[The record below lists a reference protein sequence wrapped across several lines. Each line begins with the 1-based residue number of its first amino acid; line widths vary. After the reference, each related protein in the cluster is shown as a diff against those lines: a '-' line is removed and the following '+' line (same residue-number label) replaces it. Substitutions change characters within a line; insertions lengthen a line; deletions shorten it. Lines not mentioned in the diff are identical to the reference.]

1 MDDTDNAAARRQ
13 DAQLKRALATI
24 RTLRR
29 RLDEQGGDQPVA
41 IVGVGLRLPG
51 GIDGTEAYWD
61 ALAAGRDLVGPMPAR
76 RQGPFAA
83 EWADLPQRGGF
94 LDEVLDFDADFFGIS
109 PREARALDPQ
119 HRLLLEVAWEALEN
133 AAAPA
138 DQLAG
143 RPVGLYVGIT
153 GQDYRDWLP
162 GEPDAYWATGNGHC
176 FAAGRLAYSLGLT
189 GPAMAVDTACSSS
202 LVAVHLAVQALR
214 RGECEIAIAG
224 GVNLIMSPR
233 STRLVVQTRSL
244 APDGLCKAF
253 DARANGFTRGE
264 GAGALVLKPLA
275 RAVRD
280 GDRIHAVIRGSAVN
294 QDGRSSGFTAPNV
307 LSQVALIEQALAG
320 AGAGAADVGYVEAHG
335 TGTAL
340 GDPIEMEALA
350 TVLGRRNG
358 GAPLAVGSVKTNL
371 GHLEAAAGVA
381 GLVKAVLC
389 VQHRQVPPVVHL
401 RTLNPRIDLDG
412 TGIVV
417 PDRLVDWAA
426 DAGRL
431 AGVSS
436 FGMSGTNAHLLL
448 GPVEPDELAERPAPP
463 TGPVAGFVVSART
476 PAALRALAAAYAQRV
491 LRLPAADYPAF
502 AATAN
507 TGRSRLPVAAWIAA
521 TDPAAAYA
529 ALTALASGAP
539 PVEVDPAALD
549 APADG
554 RAVLDLPSYPWQR
567 QRHAPE
573 RPATGEPDRPVPA
586 THTHEVAWVELDRPS
601 PADPAGPVVL
611 AGDDA
616 SLLADLA
623 AAAAARGRAG
633 TLLSPDPV
641 AAPAGWRTGTLPADP
656 GGWARFW
663 AGRPDGP
670 AETLV
675 LVPAAHPVLDT
686 APENDAAPAV
696 GPDAAGPA
704 DSGGGA
710 ADPTNATPD
719 ADDPADPVRRAAD
732 TVAAVTAAVAGS
744 GAAGRR
750 AVVLTRGVRRTGP
763 ADEVSATTHGLL
775 HGLAPVLGL
784 EFGTA
789 FGGVVDLPW
798 QPAPNDLDSVVDLL
812 AAPAGPVL
820 EDLVAVRGGRF
831 HAARLRDGAASPARL
846 PVRADATYLVTGALG
861 AVGRELVADLVRRGA
876 RRLLLVGRR
885 AESELDVDAR
895 ELLARLRGDGI
906 GVGYVG
912 GGCDNADARR
922 QVVATLRGMPPLGGV
937 LHAAGTIERVPATE
951 LDRARIAAALRAK
964 VGGAWW
970 LHELTRNLP
979 LDFFILVSSVSALW
993 GTEGY
998 AAYAAANGG
1007 LDALAAYR
1015 RACGLPAVSIAY
1027 GPWAVSGM
1035 ADGDARER
1043 FARIGVGA
1051 LDPATGCEVLRDEVP
1066 GPEGYLVACPLDR
1079 SRLDSVLGG
1088 LRPRGLFAA
1097 APATADASTAVDRG
1111 QEREPSV
1118 AAELDALP
1126 VGARPAVAR
1135 GHVAR
1140 LLAAQL
1146 GHPEGHVIRED
1157 DGFFDL
1163 GLDSIMAVDLARRL
1177 AEAFEVPLQVADVFD
1192 HPTVHQFAA
1201 HLLALRDGPA
1211 AVPVLTGLAP
1221 AVAVGTRPADHAR
1234 LHAVDAAANGGP
1246 ATLAAATATATATA
1260 TAATAAVAASR
1271 AEAADRDVAAAPA
1284 ATPVAA
1290 VAAPAEPAAIV
1301 GMAGRFPGADSVE
1314 ELWDLLRSGRDAVGA
1329 VPPQRWSHRTFHA
1342 ADRDTGPRITTDQGG
1357 FLRDVAR
1364 FDAAFFGIPTREAEN
1379 LDPQQRLLLE
1389 CAWHA
1394 LEDAGIDP
1402 GRLAGTRTGV
1412 FVGVSNGDYARVLA
1426 GAGVDRLDAY
1436 YSTGT
1441 ALNAVAGRL
1450 AYVLGLAG
1458 PALAVDTACSSS
1470 LVALHLAVRA
1480 LRAGEVDAA
1489 IVGGVNVIVDP
1500 LASVAVSRAHMLSP
1514 DGRCRTFSADANG
1527 FVRAEGCGVVVLK
1540 RLADADRDGD
1550 AVLAVVRGSAVNQ
1563 DGSSS
1568 GLTAPNGRAQEQVI
1582 TAALTD
1588 AGVAGAAVDFLEAH
1602 GTGTSLGDPIE
1613 VGAAWRVLGPGR
1625 SPDRP
1630 LRLGSVKSNIGHC
1643 ESAAGMASVIKTV
1656 LALRHDRI
1664 PANLHF
1670 TEPNPHIDWTG
1681 MDVRVVADELP
1692 WPRTDRPRLAGVS
1705 GFGFTGTNAHVLLAG
1720 PESAPTHH
1728 RPADAANGSALSV
1741 PGPGHTANGSAPVVQ
1756 PDHAANGSVPVL
1768 PQPGHAAN
1776 GSVPVPVASP
1786 PTVEEG
1792 TAPGVPLLVPLSA
1805 PDPDG
1810 LRRLVDRWRERIAAA
1825 PEADLP
1831 ALAAL
1836 AGSGRAHLPYRV
1848 ALSGRDRARLVAA
1861 AEPPA
1866 DPVAAARPPRIAFLF
1881 SGQGSQF
1888 FGMGRELYETE
1899 PVFRAVFD
1907 ECDRRL
1913 APTLGG
1919 SLAELV
1925 FSGDDRTAI
1934 NETRVTQPALV
1945 TLEVALAELWRS
1957 WGVTPAVVMGHSVG
1971 EIAAAVVAGVLDLP
1985 AGLDLIA
1992 ERARLMQATRPGAML
2007 AVAATE
2013 EQVRDLLAGTALD
2026 VAAVNGPEATVV
2038 SGLPE
2043 EIEALAGR
2051 LRAEGVRHRA
2061 LSVSHAFH
2069 SRLLDPALDEFR
2081 AICAG
2086 LSHQP
2091 PTIPV
2096 ISNLTGAVATPDTYD
2111 ADYWVRHAR
2120 QPVRFHAGA
2129 GQLAALD
2136 VDVCLEIG
2144 PDRTL
2149 VNLVRAAGLAP
2160 AGGLVSSLRRGSA
2173 DRAALLSAVGAL
2185 YPLGQDV
2192 AWDRVQPRPRPGGRV
2207 EAPRYPFAETRYW
2220 APAAPAGEPVPA
2232 GPPAGAPAW
2241 GTPVRSPALRGRVF
2255 HTERSTTY
2263 PPHLADHR
2271 LYGTV
2276 SVPGA
2281 SQTATALSALAGDG
2295 TPPALADLVFPRAL
2309 VLHDGERYELQ
2320 VIEAEPEH
2328 GGRTVSVQ
2336 SLVDPERNRW
2346 QEHLSARLLPDPEVE
2361 PRPVPD
2367 LAAFQ
2372 AAAERHLAGTDFY
2385 QHFREMGYL
2394 LGPSFRWIDEVWIRG
2409 DEALVRYVQPDRMN
2423 EDPAGWIIHP
2433 GLLDSCLQSTVTF
2446 GVAPHVADGAA
2457 ADAGRSGLAIPF
2469 AAARLTLARRP
2480 EHAGELWGHV
2490 RARHATT
2497 APDGSRQ
2504 VHEADLHLFDG
2515 RGRTVLAVDG
2525 FRIRHA
2531 PRELLE
2537 RSLRDAAVHVHELA
2551 WTAPEPDRPEPA
2563 PATPVRAAVLGDDV
2577 LPPLADAVAELADLV
2592 AYPGEEPPDLVLD
2605 LRFAAA
2611 EPAASADAARQ
2622 AVRRLVDDLR
2632 AAPASV
2638 PYLVVCADG
2647 AEAAPMRE
2655 ALWGMLA
2662 AVEAEQSDRRLVRV
2676 VLAADAEPGPAAGLL
2691 LDELRRGLPETR
2703 LRIGGDGL
2711 QVARLRPLPAPDA
2724 DLPDAV
2730 TSGTALVTGGLGA
2743 LGLSVA
2749 GFLARQGV
2757 PAITLVGR
2765 SAPDPAASAAI
2776 DQLTAAGTRIRVVRG
2791 DVTDAEDC
2799 RRMVAEA
2806 ERDGAIGSV
2815 WHLAGRTADG
2825 AFAQLTEAAF
2835 EEVFAGKAAGADR
2848 LIEAMAGRR
2857 PAALVHF
2864 SSVSAVLGSAGQAN
2878 YAAANGYLAGLAT
2891 RLRGHGLPAV
2901 SIDWGPWT
2909 PRVKGGL
2916 AATEATRRAIDRL
2929 GVRALTDEEAESI
2942 LRAALTAGR
2951 DRIVAVAVDAREYVD
2966 RAAGHPRA
2974 ALLLPLLDRGARP
2987 APAAAP
2993 VMPRGWLREE
3003 LDRTATDERED
3014 RLRAA
3019 VRRVAGDALGD
3030 PGALDDEAGFAD
3042 LGLDSIMVID
3052 LRTRLS
3058 HALAADLPA
3067 TVAIDHP
3074 TIAQVA
3080 AYAIDLLY
3088 PDDEPADEPS
3098 HVGGWPGA
3106 SHIGATDD
3114 PAGTADDLADLSI
3127 DELVR
3132 AVRAD
3137 LAMEE

>member
-1 MDDTDNAAARRQ
+1 MDDTDNAAAKRQ

-29 RLDEQGGDQPVA
+29 KLDEQGGDQPVA
-41 IVGVGLRLPG
+41 IVGIGLRLPG
-51 GIDGTEAYWD
+51 GIADTGAYWD
-61 ALAAGRDLVGPMPAR
+61 ALAAGRDLVGPMPAA

-83 EWADLPQRGGF
+83 EWAQLPQRGGF

-133 AAAPA
+133 GAVPA
-138 DQLAG
+138 DRLVG

-176 FAAGRLAYSLGLT
+176 FAAGRLAYNLGLT

-214 RGECEIAIAG
+214 RGECEVAVAA

-307 LSQVALIEQALAG
+307 LSQVALIEAALAG
-320 AGAGAADVGYVEAHG
+320 AGAGPADIGYVEAHG

-358 GAPLAVGSVKTNL
+358 DAPLAVGSVKTNL

-401 RTLNPRIDLDG
+401 RTLNPRIDLGG
-412 TGIVV
+412 TGMVV
-417 PDRLVDWAA
+417 PDRLIDWA
-426 DAGRL
+426 DGAGRM

-436 FGMSGTNAHLLL
+436 FGMSGTNAHLVV
-448 GPVEPDELAERPAPP
+448 GAVEPDELAERPAPP
-463 TGPVAGFVVSART
+463 GGPVAGFVVSART
-476 PAALRALAAAYAQRV
+476 PEALRELAAAYARRV
-491 LRLPAADYPAF
+491 RALPAGDYPAF

-507 TGRSRLPVAAWIAA
+507 AGRSRLPVATWV
-521 TDPAAAYA
+521 AAADPDTA
-529 ALTALASGAP
+529 VSGLTALAAGAP
-539 PVEVDPAALD
+539 PDQVDPAAL
-549 APADG
+549 AAASAV
-554 RAVLDLPSYPWQR
+554 RAVLDLPGYPWQR
-567 QRHAPE
+567 QRYAPE
-573 RPATGEPDRPVPA
+573 QPAGGEAGPPRSAPDTHEVVWTELDRPVPA
-586 THTHEVAWVELDRPS
+586 ART
-601 PADPAGPVVL
+601 GPLVL

-616 SLLADLA
+616 ALAAELA
-623 AAAAARGRAG
+623 AAAAARGLAG
-633 TLLSPDPV
+633 TLLTPRPGD
-641 AAPAGWRTGTLPADP
+641 APPGWRAAVLP
-656 GGWARFW
+656 GGAGEWTRFW
-663 AGRPDGP
+663 ADQPDG
-670 AETLV
+670 TLV
-675 LVPAAHPVLDT
+675 LAPAAHSVLVEPD
-686 APENDAAPAV
+686 EDAE
-696 GPDAAGPA
+696 A
-704 DSGGGA
+704 DE
-710 ADPTNATPD
+710 DVV
-719 ADDPADPVRRAAD
+719 DPVGRAAV
-732 TVAAVTAAVAGS
+732 TVAAVTTAVAAL
-744 GAAGRR
+744 AATRVTGRR
-750 AVVLTRGVRRTGP
+750 AVLLTRGARRTGP
-763 ADEVSATTHGLL
+763 ADEVAATDHGPL

-784 EFGTA
+784 EFGAA
-789 FGGVVDLPW
+789 FGGVVDLPAR
-798 QPAPNDLDSVVDLL
+798 PTPGDLDAALDLL
-812 AAPAGPVL
+812 TASPGPVL
-820 EDLVAVRGGRF
+820 EDLVAVRAGRVR
-831 HAARLRDGAASPARL
+831 AARLRGADAAPAGLR
-846 PVRADATYLVTGALG
+846 VRADATYLVTGALG
-861 AVGRELVADLVRRGA
+861 AVGRELVTDLVRRGA

-885 AESELDVDAR
+885 AEAELDAAAR
-895 ELLARLRGDGI
+895 ELLTGLRDAGI

-912 GGCDNADARR
+912 GGCDAADARR
-922 QVVATLRGMPPLGGV
+922 QVAAALRGMPPLGGV
-937 LHAAGTIERVPATE
+937 LHAAGTIHRIPATE
-951 LDRARIAAALRAK
+951 LDAGRIAAALRAK

-970 LHELTRNLP
+970 LHRLTRDLP
-979 LDFFILVSSVSALW
+979 LDFFVLVSSVSALW

-1015 RACGLPAVSIAY
+1015 RSLGLPAVSIAY

-1035 ADGDARER
+1035 ADGDSRER
-1043 FARIGVGA
+1043 FARLGVGA
-1051 LDPATGCEVLRDEVP
+1051 LDPVTGCAALRDETP

-1079 SRLDSVLGG
+1079 PRLDSVLGG
-1088 LRPRGLFAA
+1088 LRRRGLFAA
-1097 APATADASTAVDRG
+1097 PPAAAHPGTTAAGGESVPAVRAG
-1111 QEREPSV
+1111 AEPEPSV
-1118 AAELDALP
+1118 VAELTVLP

-1146 GHPEGHVIRED
+1146 GHPAEHVVQED
-1157 DGFFDL
+1157 AGFFDL

-1192 HPTVHQFAA
+1192 HPTVRQCAD
-1201 HLLALRDGPA
+1201 HLLALRGGPAAVVGVPAADHARAHAADGPFPDGPA
-1211 AVPVLTGLAP
+1211 ALRPVSPAIPTDLVP
-1221 AVAVGTRPADHAR
+1221 AVPQVGEPAV
-1234 LHAVDAAANGGP
+1234 
-1246 ATLAAATATATATA
+1246 
-1260 TAATAAVAASR
+1260 
-1271 AEAADRDVAAAPA
+1271 
-1284 ATPVAA
+1284 PVAA
-1290 VAAPAEPAAIV
+1290 VTGPAVSPAGPAAIV

-1314 ELWDLLRSGRDAVGA
+1314 ELWELLRSGRDAVGA
-1329 VPPQRWSHRTFHA
+1329 VPSHRWSRRTFHTA
-1342 ADRDTGPRITTDQGG
+1342 EPDGVPRITTDQGG

-1364 FDAAFFGIPTREAEN
+1364 FDAGFFGVPAREAEN

-1402 GRLAGTRTGV
+1402 KGLAGTRTGV

-1470 LVALHLAVRA
+1470 LVALHLAIRA
-1480 LRAGEVDAA
+1480 LRAGEIDAA

-1527 FVRAEGCGVVVLK
+1527 FVRAEGCGVLVLK
-1540 RLADADRDGD
+1540 RLADAGRDGD

-1568 GLTAPNGRAQEQVI
+1568 GLTAPSGRAQEQVI
-1582 TAALTD
+1582 TAALAD

-1625 SPDRP
+1625 PADRP

-1656 LALRHDRI
+1656 LALRHGTI

-1670 TEPNPHIDWTG
+1670 TEANPHIDWAG
-1681 MDVRVVADELP
+1681 MDVRVVDRPVA
-1692 WPRTDRPRLAGVS
+1692 WPRADRPRLAGVS
-1705 GFGFTGTNAHVLLAG
+1705 GFGFTGTNAHVLLADPEPAPEPASQPG
-1720 PESAPTHH
+1720 PE
-1728 RPADAANGSALSV
+1728 PAVPEPASEPATPAAG
-1741 PGPGHTANGSAPVVQ
+1741 
-1756 PDHAANGSVPVL
+1756 
-1768 PQPGHAAN
+1768 
-1776 GSVPVPVASP
+1776 
-1786 PTVEEG
+1786 
-1792 TAPGVPLLVPLSA
+1792 PLLVPLSA
-1805 PDPDG
+1805 AGPDG
-1810 LRRLVDRWRERIAAA
+1810 LRRQVEGWRDRIADCPPA
-1825 PEADLP
+1825 ELP
-1831 ALAAL
+1831 DLAAL
-1836 AGSGRAHLPYRV
+1836 AGAGRAHLRYRV
-1848 ALSGRDRARLVAA
+1848 ALLGRDREQLLAA
-1861 AEPPA
+1861 AAAAPPA
-1866 DPVAAARPPRIAFLF
+1866 DPVPVTRPPRVAFLF

-1888 FGMGRELYETE
+1888 FGMGRELYATE

-1913 APTLGG
+1913 APALGA
-1919 SLAELV
+1919 SLTELI
-1925 FSGDDRTAI
+1925 FTGDDRTAI

-1957 WGVTPAVVMGHSVG
+1957 WGLTPAVVMGHSVG
-1971 EIAAAVVAGVLDLP
+1971 EIAAAIVAGVLDLP

-1992 ERARLMQATRPGAML
+1992 ERAGLMQATRPGAML
-2007 AVAATE
+2007 AVVATE
-2013 EQVRDLLAGTALD
+2013 ERVRDLIAGTGLD

-2043 EIEALAGR
+2043 EVDALATR

-2069 SRLLDPALDEFR
+2069 SRLLDPALDQFR
-2081 AICAG
+2081 AVCATV
-2086 LSHQP
+2086 HHHTP
-2091 PTIPV
+2091 AIPV
-2096 ISNLTGAVATPDTYD
+2096 ISNLTGAVAGPDTYD
-2111 ADYWVRHAR
+2111 AEYWVRHAR

-2129 GQLAALD
+2129 GRLAALD

-2160 AGGLVSSLRRGSA
+2160 AGGLLSSLRRGSP
-2173 DRAALLSAVGAL
+2173 DRAVLLAAAAAL
-2185 YPLGQDV
+2185 YPLGQDLT
-2192 AWDRVQPRPRPGGRV
+2192 WSRVQPRRPAARV
-2207 EAPRYPFAETRYW
+2207 EAPRYPFAQTRYW
-2220 APAAPAGEPVPA
+2220 AAGAEEAVAAAGPAAET
-2232 GPPAGAPAW
+2232 PAW

-2255 HTERSTTY
+2255 RTERSTEF
-2263 PPHLADHR
+2263 PPHLTDHR

-2281 SQTATALSALAGDG
+2281 SQTATVLSALAGDG
-2295 TPPALADLVFPRAL
+2295 TPPVLADLVFPRAL

-2320 VIEAEPEH
+2320 VIEAEQEH

-2336 SLVDPERNRW
+2336 SLLDAERDRW
-2346 QEHLSARLLPDPEVE
+2346 QEHLSARLLAEPAAE

-2372 AAAERHLAGTDFY
+2372 AAADRRLAGTDFY
-2385 QHFREMGYL
+2385 RHFREMGYL
-2394 LGPSFRWIDEVWIRG
+2394 LGPSFRWIDQVWLRG
-2409 DEALVRYVQPDRMN
+2409 DEALVRYARPERMN
-2423 EDPAGWIIHP
+2423 EDPAGWAIHP

-2446 GVAPHVADGAA
+2446 GVDPGGADGAA
-2457 ADAGRSGLAIPF
+2457 EEAGRSGLAIPF
-2469 AAARLTLARRP
+2469 AAARLSLARRP
-2480 EHAGELWGHV
+2480 DPAGELWGHV
-2490 RARHATT
+2490 RARRSTVR
-2497 APDGSRQ
+2497 PDGTRQ
-2504 VHEADLHLFDG
+2504 VDEADLHMFDG

-2531 PRELLE
+2531 PRDLLE
-2537 RSLRDAAVHVHELA
+2537 RSLRDTAGHVHELA
-2551 WTAPEPDRPEPA
+2551 WTTPEADRPA
-2563 PATPVRAAVLGDDV
+2563 PDPVAPPRAAVLGGDV
-2577 LPPLADAVAELADLV
+2577 RPALAEAVAGHVAD
-2592 AYPGEEPPDLVLD
+2592 PGDEPADLVLD

-2611 EPAASADAARQ
+2611 EPGESAEAALS
-2622 AVRRLVDDLR
+2622 AVRRLADDLR
-2632 AAPASV
+2632 TAAV
-2638 PYLVVCADG
+2638 PYLVVCAEG
-2647 AEAAPMRE
+2647 AAAAPVRE

-2662 AVEAEQSDRRLVRV
+2662 AVEAEHPDRRLVRV
-2676 VLAADAEPGPAAGLL
+2676 ELAADADPGDAAALL
-2691 LDELRRGLPETR
+2691 VDEVRRGLPETR
-2703 LRIGGDGL
+2703 LRIDPDGL
-2711 QVARLRPLPAPDA
+2711 RVARLRPLPPPEA
-2724 DLPDAV
+2724 DLPAAV
-2730 TSGTALVTGGLGA
+2730 TTGAALVTGGLGA

-2749 GFLARQGV
+2749 GFLARHGV

-2776 DQLTAAGTRIRVVRG
+2776 DQLTAGGTRIRVVRG
-2791 DVTDAEDC
+2791 DVTDPDDC

-2806 ERDGAIGSV
+2806 ERDGPIGSV

-2825 AFAQLTEAAF
+2825 AFEQLDEAAYA
-2835 EEVFAGKAAGADR
+2835 EVFAGKAAGADR
-2848 LIEAMAGRR
+2848 LLAAMAGRR

-2878 YAAANGYLAGLAT
+2878 YAAANGYLAGLAV
-2891 RLRGHGLPAV
+2891 RLRAGGLPAV
-2901 SIDWGPWT
+2901 SVDWGPWT

-2929 GVRALTDEEAESI
+2929 GVRPFTDGEAETI
-2942 LRAALTAGR
+2942 LRAALTAAR
-2951 DRIVAVAVDAREYVD
+2951 DRLVAVAVDARAYVE

-2974 ALLLPLLDRGARP
+2974 ALLLPLAGGAGRP
-2987 APAAAP
+2987 TTVAPAA
-2993 VMPRGWLREE
+2993 PRGWLREE
-3003 LDRTATDERED
+3003 LNRTAADERED

-3019 VRRVAGDALGD
+3019 VRAVAGEALGD
-3030 PGALDDEAGFAD
+3030 PGALDDEAGFVD

-3058 HALAADLPA
+3058 HALAVDLPA

-3074 TIAQVA
+3074 TITQVA
-3080 AYAIDLLY
+3080 VYAIDLLY
-3088 PDDEPADEPS
+3088 PDDPADSAPTA
-3098 HVGGWPGA
+3098 GA
-3106 SHIGATDD
+3106 WSGPAYADA
-3114 PAGTADDLADLSI
+3114 AGTDGDLADLSI

>member
-1 MDDTDNAAARRQ
+1 MDDTDNAAAKRQ

-29 RLDEQGGDQPVA
+29 KLDEQGGDQPVA
-41 IVGVGLRLPG
+41 IVGIGLRLPG
-51 GIDGTEAYWD
+51 GIDDTDAYWD
-61 ALAAGRDLVGPMPAR
+61 ALAAGRDLVGPMPAA

-83 EWADLPQRGGF
+83 EWAQLPQRGGF

-133 AAAPA
+133 AAVPA
-138 DQLAG
+138 DRLVG
-143 RPVGLYVGIT
+143 RPAGLYVGIT

-202 LVAVHLAVQALR
+202 LVAVQALR
-214 RGECEIAIAG
+214 RGECEVAVAA

-307 LSQVALIEQALAG
+307 LSQVALIEAALAG
-320 AGAGAADVGYVEAHG
+320 AGARPADVGYVEAHG

-340 GDPIEMEALA
+340 GDPIELEALA
-350 TVLGRRNG
+350 TVLGRRND

-389 VQHRQVPPVVHL
+389 VQRRQVPPVVHL
-401 RTLNPRIDLDG
+401 RTLNPRIDLAG
-412 TGIVV
+412 TGMVV
-417 PDRLVDWAA
+417 PDRLVDWAE

-436 FGMSGTNAHLLL
+436 FGMSGTNAHLII
-448 GPVEPDELAERPAPP
+448 GAVEPDELAERPAAPA
-463 TGPVAGFVVSART
+463 GPVTGFVVSART
-476 PAALRALAAAYAQRV
+476 PEALRELAAAYAQRV
-491 LRLPAADYPAF
+491 RGLSPEDYPAF

-507 TGRSRLPVAAWIAA
+507 AGRSRLPVAAWIAA
-521 TDPAAAYA
+521 ADPAAAAAGLA
-529 ALTALASGAP
+529 ALAGGGPA
-539 PVEVDPAALD
+539 VEVDPAVLA
-549 APADG
+549 AASAQ
-554 RAVLDLPSYPWQR
+554 RAVLDLPGYPWQR
-567 QRHAPE
+567 RRHAPE
-573 RPATGEPDRPVPA
+573 WPTGGEADEPRTA
-586 THTHEVAWVELDRPS
+586 AHTHEVAWTELDRPA
-601 PADPAGPVVL
+601 PDPDPGPLVL
-611 AGDDA
+611 AGDDTA
-616 SLLADLA
+616 LVAELA
-623 AAAAARGRAG
+623 ATAAARGLTG
-633 TLLSPDPV
+633 TLLTPQP
-641 AAPAGWRTGTLPADP
+641 AATPPGWRAGALPGDP
-656 GGWARFW
+656 GEWTAFW
-663 AGRPDGP
+663 ADHPDG
-670 AETLV
+670 TLV
-675 LVPAAHPVLDT
+675 LVPAAHLVLSDF
-686 APENDAAPAV
+686 AADDPHLTGLDEESAGGDPA
-696 GPDAAGPA
+696 
-704 DSGGGA
+704 A
-710 ADPTNATPD
+710 ADPDRPAT
-719 ADDPADPVRRAAD
+719 DPVDRAAT
-732 TVAAVTAAVAGS
+732 TVAAVTTAVAALA
-744 GAAGRR
+744 GADGRR
-750 AVVLTRGVRRTGP
+750 AVLLTRGVRRTGP
-763 ADEVSATTHGLL
+763 TDEVTATVHGPL

-784 EFGTA
+784 EFGAA
-789 FGGVVDLPW
+789 FGAVLDLPAR
-798 QPAPNDLDSVVDLL
+798 PGPDDLAAALDLL
-812 AAPAGPVL
+812 TAPPGPVL
-820 EDLVAVRGGRF
+820 EDLVAVRAGRLR
-831 HAARLRDGAASPARL
+831 AARLRTADPVPAGLR
-846 PVRADATYLVTGALG
+846 VRPDATYLVTGALG

-885 AESELDVDAR
+885 TEADLDPAAR
-895 ELLARLRGDGI
+895 DLLTRLRDEGI

-912 GGCDNADARR
+912 GGCDTADSRR
-922 QVVATLRGMPPLGGV
+922 QVSDALRGMPPLAGV
-937 LHAAGTIERVPATE
+937 LHAAGTIARVPAGE
-951 LDRARIAAALRAK
+951 LDAGLIAAALRAK

-970 LHELTRNLP
+970 LHRLTRDLP
-979 LDFFILVSSVSALW
+979 LDFFVLVSSVSALW

-1015 RACGLPAVSIAY
+1015 RSLGLPAVSIAY

-1035 ADGDARER
+1035 ADGDSRDR
-1043 FARIGVGA
+1043 FARLGVGA
-1051 LDPATGCEVLRDEVP
+1051 LDPATGCAALRDETP
-1066 GPEGYLVACPLDR
+1066 GAEGYLVACPLDR
-1079 SRLDSVLGG
+1079 ARLDSVLGG
-1088 LRPRGLFAA
+1088 LRPRGLLAAVPAPAGATPGADEVA
-1097 APATADASTAVDRG
+1097 APVD
-1111 QEREPSV
+1111 EREPSV
-1118 AAELDALP
+1118 VAELTALP
-1126 VGARPAVAR
+1126 VGARPAAAR
-1135 GHVAR
+1135 AHVAR

-1146 GHPEGHVIRED
+1146 GHPEGHVVRED
-1157 DGFFDL
+1157 AGFFDL

-1192 HPTVHQFAA
+1192 HPTVRQFAA
-1201 HLLALRDGPA
+1201 HLLSLRAGPTAGAGPA
-1211 AVPVLTGLAP
+1211 VGVP
-1221 AVAVGTRPADHAR
+1221 PADHAR
-1234 LHAVDAAANGGP
+1234 VHAADPASPEAPAVVRPVSPAIPIDPVPAVPRVGEPAAP
-1246 ATLAAATATATATA
+1246 VATVTGS
-1260 TAATAAVAASR
+1260 AAS
-1271 AEAADRDVAAAPA
+1271 PA
-1284 ATPVAA
+1284 G
-1290 VAAPAEPAAIV
+1290 PAAIV

-1314 ELWDLLRSGRDAVGA
+1314 ELWDLLRSGRDAVGP
-1329 VPPQRWSHRTFHA
+1329 VPAHRWSHRMFHT
-1342 ADRDTGPRITTDQGG
+1342 ADPDSGPRITTDQGG

-1364 FDAAFFGIPTREAEN
+1364 FDAGFFGVPTREAEN

-1402 GRLAGTRTGV
+1402 KGLAGTRTGV

-1514 DGRCRTFSADANG
+1514 DGRCRAFSADANG
-1527 FVRAEGCGVVVLK
+1527 FVRSEGCGVLVLK

-1550 AVLAVVRGSAVNQ
+1550 AVLALVRGSAVNQ

-1568 GLTAPNGRAQEQVI
+1568 GLTAPSGRAQEQVI
-1582 TAALTD
+1582 AAALAD
-1588 AGVAGAAVDFLEAH
+1588 AGVTGAAVDFLEAH

-1625 SPDRP
+1625 AADRP
-1630 LRLGSVKSNIGHC
+1630 LRLGSVKSNLGHC

-1656 LALRHDRI
+1656 LALRHGTI

-1670 TEPNPHIDWTG
+1670 TEPNPHIDWAG
-1681 MDVRVVADELP
+1681 MDVRVLDTPAA
-1692 WPRTDRPRLAGVS
+1692 WPRAGRPRLAGVS
-1705 GFGFTGTNAHVLLAG
+1705 GFGFTGTNAHILLADPEPDRAAG
-1720 PESAPTHH
+1720 PEWTGLPTG
-1728 RPADAANGSALSV
+1728 AAASVGAANGSR
-1741 PGPGHTANGSAPVVQ
+1741 PEGP
-1756 PDHAANGSVPVL
+1756 AAG
-1768 PQPGHAAN
+1768 
-1776 GSVPVPVASP
+1776 
-1786 PTVEEG
+1786 
-1792 TAPGVPLLVPLSA
+1792 PLLVPLSA
-1805 PDPDG
+1805 PTPDG
-1810 LRRLVDRWRERIAAA
+1810 LRRLVDRWRDRIAGG
-1825 PEADLP
+1825 PEEELP
-1831 ALAAL
+1831 DLAAL
-1836 AGSGRAHLPYRV
+1836 AGTGRAHLPYRV
-1848 ALSGRDRARLVAA
+1848 ALLGRDREQVLAA
-1861 AEPPA
+1861 AVPA
-1866 DPVAAARPPRIAFLF
+1866 DPAPAGRPPRIAFLF

-1888 FGMGRELYETE
+1888 FGMGRELHATE

-1913 APTLGG
+1913 APALGA
-1919 SLAELV
+1919 SLTELI
-1925 FSGDDRTAI
+1925 FTGEDRAAI

-1971 EIAAAVVAGVLDLP
+1971 EISAAIVAGVLDLS

-2007 AVAATE
+2007 AVVATE
-2013 EQVRDLLAGTALD
+2013 ERVRDLITGTGLD
-2026 VAAVNGPEATVV
+2026 VAAVNGPAATVV

-2043 EIEALAGR
+2043 EVDALAAR

-2069 SRLLDPALDEFR
+2069 SRLLDPALEEFR
-2081 AICAG
+2081 AVCATVHHTG
-2086 LSHQP
+2086 

-2096 ISNLTGAVATPDTYD
+2096 ISNLTGEVAGPDTYD

-2129 GQLAALD
+2129 ARLAALD

-2149 VNLVRAAGLAP
+2149 VNLVRAADLAP
-2160 AGGLVSSLRRGSA
+2160 AGGLLSSLRRGTP
-2173 DRAALLSAVGAL
+2173 DRAALLAAVAAL
-2185 YPLGQDV
+2185 YPLGQDLN
-2192 AWDRVQPRPRPGGRV
+2192 WSRVQPRRAGTRV
-2207 EAPRYPFAETRYW
+2207 DAPRYPFAETRYW
-2220 APAAPAGEPVPA
+2220 AVTTGGPVVTAGPAAE
-2232 GPPAGAPAW
+2232 APAW

-2255 HTERSTTY
+2255 RTERSTEF
-2263 PPHLADHR
+2263 PPHLTDHR

-2281 SQTATALSALAGDG
+2281 SQTATVLSALAGGG

-2320 VIEAEPEH
+2320 VIEVEQEH

-2336 SLVDPERNRW
+2336 SLVDPERERW
-2346 QEHLSARLLPDPEVE
+2346 QEHLSARLLADQPVE

-2372 AAAERHLAGTDFY
+2372 AAAERQLAGTDFY
-2385 QHFREMGYL
+2385 RHFREMGYL
-2394 LGPSFRWIDEVWIRG
+2394 LGPSFRWIDRVWLRG
-2409 DEALVRYVQPDRMN
+2409 DEALVRYARPERMN
-2423 EDPAGWIIHP
+2423 EDPAGWAIHP

-2446 GVAPHVADGAA
+2446 GVDPDAA
-2457 ADAGRSGLAIPF
+2457 GGSAEEAGRAGLAIPF

-2480 EHAGELWGHV
+2480 DPDGELWGHV
-2490 RARHATT
+2490 RARRSTPR
-2497 APDGSRQ
+2497 PDGTRQ
-2504 VHEADLHLFDG
+2504 VDEADLHLFDG

-2531 PRELLE
+2531 PRDLLE
-2537 RSLRDAAVHVHELA
+2537 RSLRDTAVHVHELT
-2551 WTAPEPDRPEPA
+2551 WTAPEPDRPAPA
-2563 PATPVRAAVLGDDV
+2563 PAGPPRAAVLGGDVRPALAAAVTDLAAPDD
-2577 LPPLADAVAELADLV
+2577 
-2592 AYPGEEPPDLVLD
+2592 GPPDLVLD

-2611 EPAASADAARQ
+2611 EPGESADVALS
-2622 AVRRLVDDLR
+2622 AVRRLADDLR
-2632 AAPASV
+2632 TASAAV

-2647 AEAAPMRE
+2647 PAAAPVRE

-2662 AVEAEQSDRRLVRV
+2662 AVEAEQPDRRLVRV
-2676 VLAADAEPGPAAGLL
+2676 VLAADADPQAAAALL
-2691 LDELRRGLPETR
+2691 VEEVRRGLPETR
-2703 LRIGGDGL
+2703 LRIEADGL
-2711 QVARLRPLPAPDA
+2711 RVARLRPLPPAEA
-2724 DLPDAV
+2724 DLPAAV
-2730 TSGTALVTGGLGA
+2730 TTGTALITGGLGA

-2776 DQLTAAGTRIRVVRG
+2776 DQLTAGGTRVRVVRG
-2791 DVTDAEDC
+2791 DVTDPGDC

-2806 ERDGAIGSV
+2806 ERDGPIGSV

-2825 AFAQLTEAAF
+2825 AFDQLDEAAYA
-2835 EEVFAGKAAGADR
+2835 EVFAGKAAGADR
-2848 LIEAMAGRR
+2848 LLAAMAGRR

-2878 YAAANGYLAGLAT
+2878 YAAANGYLAGLAA
-2891 RLRGHGLPAV
+2891 RLRDGGLPAV

-2929 GVRALTDEEAESI
+2929 GVRALTDEEAETI

-2951 DRIVAVAVDAREYVD
+2951 DRLVAVAVDARAYVE

-2974 ALLLPLLDRGARP
+2974 ALLLPLLRGGRVGSA
-2987 APAAAP
+2987 APAAPAA
-2993 VMPRGWLREE
+2993 PRGWLRAE
-3003 LDRTATDERED
+3003 LDRTAADERED

-3019 VRRVAGDALGD
+3019 VRGVAGEALGD
-3030 PGALDDEAGFAD
+3030 PGALDDEAGFVD

-3058 HALAADLPA
+3058 HALAVDLPA

-3088 PDDEPADEPS
+3088 PDDEPVDTPA
-3098 HVGGWPGA
+3098 GGWPAEEPG
-3106 SHIGATDD
+3106 GTD
-3114 PAGTADDLADLSI
+3114 GDLADLSI

>member
-1 MDDTDNAAARRQ
+1 MDDTDNAATKRQ

-61 ALAAGRDLVGPMPAR
+61 ALAAGRDLVGPMPSR

-83 EWADLPQRGGF
+83 EWTELPQRGGF

-138 DQLAG
+138 DQLVG

-214 RGECEIAIAG
+214 RGECEVAIAG

-320 AGAGAADVGYVEAHG
+320 AEAGPADVGYVEAHG

-340 GDPIEMEALA
+340 GDPIELEALA

-389 VQHRQVPPVVHL
+389 IQHRQVPPVVHL

-417 PDRLVDWAA
+417 PDRLVDWA
-426 DAGRL
+426 DGAGRL

-448 GPVEPDELAERPAPP
+448 GPVEPDELAERPAPSS
-463 TGPVAGFVVSART
+463 GPVAGFVVSART
-476 PAALRALAAAYAQRV
+476 PAALRELAAAYAQRV

-507 TGRSRLPVAAWIAA
+507 TGRSRLPVAAWVAA
-521 TDPAAAYA
+521 TDPATAYA

-539 PVEVDPAALD
+539 PVEIDPAVLA
-549 APADG
+549 AAADR
-554 RAVLDLPSYPWQR
+554 RAVLDLPTYPWQR
-567 QRHAPE
+567 QRHAPD

-586 THTHEVAWVELDRPS
+586 AHSHEVAWVELDRPS
-601 PADPAGPVVL
+601 PAGHADPLVL

-616 SLLADLA
+616 PLLSDLA
-623 AAAAARGRAG
+623 AAAAAHGRPG

-641 AAPAGWRTGTLPADP
+641 AAPAGWRTAPLPADP
-656 GGWARFW
+656 EGWARFW

-675 LVPAAHPVLDT
+675 LVPVAHPVLD
-686 APENDAAPAV
+686 DAAPAEN
-696 GPDAAGPA
+696 DAHADDPA
-704 DSGGGA
+704 DAGG
-710 ADPTNATPD
+710 D

-732 TVAAVTAAVAGS
+732 TVAAVTTAVAAVAGS
-744 GAAGRR
+744 GVAGRR
-750 AVVLTRGVRRTGP
+750 AVVLTRGTRRTGP
-763 ADEVSATTHGLL
+763 ADEVSATTHGPL

-798 QPAPNDLDSVVDLL
+798 QPTPGDLDPVLDLL
-812 AAPAGPVL
+812 AAPTGPVL
-820 EDLVAVRGGRF
+820 EDLVAVRGGRIQ
-831 HAARLRDGAASPARL
+831 AARLGDATTAPARL

-876 RRLLLVGRR
+876 RRLLLIGRR

-912 GGCDNADARR
+912 GGFDTADSRR
-922 QVVATLRGMPPLGGV
+922 QVVAALRGMPPLGGV
-937 LHAAGTIERVPATE
+937 LHAAGTIERVPAVE
-951 LDRARIAAALRAK
+951 LDSGRIADALRAK

-970 LHELTRNLP
+970 LHRLTRNLP

-1015 RACGLPAVSIAY
+1015 RAGGLPAVSIAY

-1035 ADGDARER
+1035 ADGDSRER

-1051 LDPATGCEVLRDEVP
+1051 LDPATGCAVLRAEVP
-1066 GPEGYLVACPLDR
+1066 ASEGYLVACPLDR
-1079 SRLDSVLGG
+1079 PRLDSVLGG
-1088 LRPRGLFAA
+1088 LRPRGLFAS
-1097 APATADASTAVDRG
+1097 APTVAVASVAVDATPG
-1111 QEREPSV
+1111 EEREPSV

-1126 VGARPAVAR
+1126 VGARPAGAR
-1135 GHVAR
+1135 AHVAR

-1211 AVPVLTGLAP
+1211 AVPAP
-1221 AVAVGTRPADHAR
+1221 AVAGVRPADPAR
-1234 LHAVDAAANGGP
+1234 VRTTTPALNGGP
-1246 ATLAAATATATATA
+1246 ATAAAATG
-1260 TAATAAVAASR
+1260 AVAA
-1271 AEAADRDVAAAPA
+1271 ALTEAADRDVAATPVAPHGGEHPA
-1284 ATPVAA
+1284 PVAA
-1290 VAAPAEPAAIV
+1290 VAGSVASPAEPAAIV

-1342 ADRDTGPRITTDQGG
+1342 AGPETGPRITTDQGG

-1527 FVRAEGCGVVVLK
+1527 FVRAEGCGVLVLK
-1540 RLADADRDGD
+1540 RLADAGRDGD

-1582 TAALTD
+1582 SAALTD
-1588 AGVAGAAVDFLEAH
+1588 AGVTGAAVDFLETH
-1602 GTGTSLGDPIE
+1602 GTGTSLGDPVE

-1630 LRLGSVKSNIGHC
+1630 LHLGAVKSNIGHC
-1643 ESAAGMASVIKTV
+1643 ESAAGMASVIKAV

-1670 TEPNPHIDWTG
+1670 SEPNPHIDWAG

-1692 WPRTDRPRLAGVS
+1692 WPRTDRSRLAGVS
-1705 GFGFTGTNAHVLLAG
+1705 GFGFTGTNAHVLLAD
-1720 PESAPTHH
+1720 PESAAT
-1728 RPADAANGSALSV
+1728 RLSPADPAAGSTLALPQPDDAANGST
-1741 PGPGHTANGSAPVVQ
+1741 PG
-1756 PDHAANGSVPVL
+1756 PDHAANGSTPAVPG
-1768 PQPGHAAN
+1768 PGQAVN
-1776 GSVPVPVASP
+1776 GSAPVPVTPSP
-1786 PTVEEG
+1786 AAGDGTVPG
-1792 TAPGVPLLVPLSA
+1792 GVPLLVPLSA

-1810 LRRLVDRWRERIAAA
+1810 LRRLVARWRDRIADC

-1848 ALSGRDRARLVAA
+1848 ALSGRDRDRLVAA

-1866 DPVAAARPPRIAFLF
+1866 DPVAASRPPRIAFLF

-1913 APTLGG
+1913 APALGG
-1919 SLAELV
+1919 SLADLV
-1925 FSGDDRTAI
+1925 FGGDDRTAI

-1985 AGLDLIA
+1985 AGLDLIV

-2007 AVAATE
+2007 AVTATE
-2013 EQVRDLLAGTALD
+2013 ERVRDLIAGTVLD

-2043 EIEALAGR
+2043 EIEALAER

-2081 AICAG
+2081 TVCVG

-2096 ISNLTGAVATPDTYD
+2096 ISNLTGAVAGPDTYD

-2136 VDVCLEIG
+2136 VDACLEIG

-2173 DRAALLSAVGAL
+2173 DRGALLAAVGAL

-2192 AWDRVQPRPRPGGRV
+2192 TWDRVQPRRRPGGRV

-2220 APAAPAGEPVPA
+2220 AAAAPAGEPVPA

-2255 HTERSTTY
+2255 HSERSTTY

-2372 AAAERHLAGTDFY
+2372 AAAERHLAGADFY
-2385 QHFREMGYL
+2385 QHFREIGYL
-2394 LGPSFRWIDEVWIRG
+2394 LGPSFRWIDEVWIHG
-2409 DEALVRYVQPDRMN
+2409 DEALVRYAQPDRMN

-2446 GVAPHVADGAA
+2446 GVAPHLADGTA

-2497 APDGSRQ
+2497 APDGGRQ

-2537 RSLRDAAVHVHELA
+2537 RSLRDTPVHVHELA
-2551 WTAPEPDRPEPA
+2551 WTPPESDRPAPT
-2563 PATPVRAAVLGDDV
+2563 PATPVRVAVLGDDV
-2577 LPPLADAVAELADLV
+2577 LPPLADAVAGLADHA

-2605 LRFAAA
+2605 LRFAA
-2611 EPAASADAARQ
+2611 EPAASADAARL

-2632 AAPASV
+2632 TAPASV

-2647 AEAAPMRE
+2647 AEAAPVRE

-2662 AVEAEQSDRRLVRV
+2662 AVEAEQPDRRLVRV

-2703 LRIGGDGL
+2703 LRIDGDGL
-2711 QVARLRPLPAPDA
+2711 QVARLRPLPTPDV

-2730 TSGTALVTGGLGA
+2730 TTGTALVTGGLGA

-2776 DQLTAAGTRIRVVRG
+2776 DQITAVGTRIRVVRG

-2806 ERDGAIGSV
+2806 ERDGTIGSV
-2815 WHLAGRTADG
+2815 WHLAGSTADG

-2848 LIEAMAGRR
+2848 LLEAMAGRR

-2891 RLRGHGLPAV
+2891 RLRDHGLPAV

-2909 PRVKGGL
+2909 PRGKGGL

-2929 GVRALTDEEAESI
+2929 GVRALTDEEAETI

-2951 DRIVAVAVDAREYVD
+2951 DRLVAVAVDAREYVD

-2974 ALLLPLLDRGARP
+2974 ALLLPLLDRDARP
-2987 APAAAP
+2987 ARAATPAT
-2993 VMPRGWLREE
+2993 PRGWLREE
-3003 LDRTATDERED
+3003 LDRTAADERED

-3088 PDDEPADEPS
+3088 PDDEPAGEPS
-3098 HVGGWPGA
+3098 RVGGWPGA
-3106 SHIGATDD
+3106 ADD
-3114 PAGTADDLADLSI
+3114 AAGTADDLADLSI

>member
-1 MDDTDNAAARRQ
+1 MDDTDNAAAKRQ

-51 GIDGTEAYWD
+51 GIDGAEAYWD
-61 ALAAGRDLVGPMPAR
+61 ALAAGRDLVGPMPSR

-133 AAAPA
+133 AASPA

-189 GPAMAVDTACSSS
+189 GPAMAIDTACSSS

-214 RGECEIAIAG
+214 RGECEVAIAG

-320 AGAGAADVGYVEAHG
+320 AGAGPADVGYVEAHG

-401 RTLNPRIDLDG
+401 RTLNPRIDLGG

-417 PDRLVDWAA
+417 PDRLVDWA
-426 DAGRL
+426 DGAGRL

-448 GPVEPDELAERPAPP
+448 GPVEPDELAERPTPP
-463 TGPVAGFVVSART
+463 AGPVAGFVVSART
-476 PAALRALAAAYAQRV
+476 PVALRALAAAYAQRV
-491 LRLPAADYPAF
+491 LRLPAADFPAF

-507 TGRSRLPVAAWIAA
+507 TGRSRLPVAAWVAA
-521 TDPAAAYA
+521 ADPAAAYA

-539 PVEVDPAALD
+539 PVEVDPAVLVA
-549 APADG
+549 AADR
-554 RAVLDLPSYPWQR
+554 RAVLDLPTYPWQR

-573 RPATGEPDRPVPA
+573 RPATGEPDRPTPA
-586 THTHEVAWVELDRPS
+586 GHTHEVVWVELDRPS
-601 PADPAGPVVL
+601 AADHAGPLIL

-616 SLLADLA
+616 PLLADLA
-623 AAAAARGRAG
+623 SAAAARGRSG

-641 AAPAGWRTGTLPADP
+641 AVPAGWRTTPLPADAE
-656 GGWARFW
+656 GWARFW

-675 LVPAAHPVLDT
+675 LVPAAHPVLDH
-686 APENDAAPAV
+686 AAPRHEVAPTA
-696 GPDAAGPA
+696 GRDAAGPA
-704 DSGGGA
+704 GA
-710 ADPTNATPD
+710 AAEPSDAGYGAAGPAGAGPEAT
-719 ADDPADPVRRAAD
+719 DPAGAGPEAAEPSDVGRAAEDPSDPVRRAAD
-732 TVAAVTAAVAGS
+732 AVAAVTTAVAAVAV
-744 GAAGRR
+744 AGRR
-750 AVVLTRGVRRTGP
+750 AVVLTRGARRTGP
-763 ADEVSATTHGLL
+763 ADEVPATTHGPL

-784 EFGTA
+784 EFGAA

-798 QPAPNDLDSVVDLL
+798 RPAPADLDPALDLL

-820 EDLVAVRGGRF
+820 EDLVAVRAGRIL
-831 HAARLRDGAASPARL
+831 AARLRDAGATPGRL

-885 AESELDVDAR
+885 AESELDAGAR
-895 ELLARLRGDGI
+895 ELLVRLRDDGI

-912 GGCDNADARR
+912 GGCDTADSRG
-922 QVVATLRGMPPLGGV
+922 QVAAALRGMPPLGGV
-937 LHAAGTIERVPATE
+937 LHAAGTIERVPAAE
-951 LDRARIAAALRAK
+951 LDSGRVAAALRAK

-970 LHELTRNLP
+970 LHELTRDLP

-1035 ADGDARER
+1035 ADGESRER

-1051 LDPATGCEVLRDEVP
+1051 LDPATGCAVLRDEVP
-1066 GPEGYLVACPLDR
+1066 APEGYLVACPLDR
-1079 SRLDSVLGG
+1079 QRLDSVLGG
-1088 LRPRGLFAA
+1088 LRPRGLFAS
-1097 APATADASTAVDRG
+1097 APAGASTAVAVASTVVTVASTAVG
-1111 QEREPSV
+1111 VASGAEREPSV
-1118 AAELDALP
+1118 AAELFALP
-1126 VGARPAVAR
+1126 VGARPAAAR

-1157 DGFFDL
+1157 EGFFDL

-1201 HLLALRDGPA
+1201 HLLALRDGP
-1211 AVPVLTGLAP
+1211 TNGTAP
-1221 AVAVGTRPADHAR
+1221 AVAVGAGAADHAR
-1234 LHAVDAAANGGP
+1234 GHAVDPTLNGGP
-1246 ATLAAATATATATA
+1246 AATEA
-1260 TAATAAVAASR
+1260 TAALSI
-1271 AEAADRDVAAAPA
+1271 EAADHGVAATPIAVAPQGGEQPA
-1284 ATPVAA
+1284 PVAA
-1290 VAAPAEPAAIV
+1290 VASPAEPAAIV
-1301 GMAGRFPGADSVE
+1301 GMAGRFPGADTVE
-1314 ELWDLLRSGRDAVGA
+1314 ELWELLRSGRDAVDA
-1329 VPPQRWSHRTFHA
+1329 VPPHRWSHRTFHA
-1342 ADRDTGPRITTDQGG
+1342 AGPDTGPRITTDQGG

-1402 GRLAGTRTGV
+1402 SGLAGTRTGV

-1602 GTGTSLGDPIE
+1602 GTGTSLGDPVE

-1630 LRLGSVKSNIGHC
+1630 LHLGSVKSNIGHC

-1656 LALRHDRI
+1656 LALRHGRI

-1670 TEPNPHIDWTG
+1670 TAPNPHIDWTG

-1692 WPRTDRPRLAGVS
+1692 WPRTDRIRLAGVS
-1705 GFGFTGTNAHVLLAG
+1705 GFGFTGTNAHVLLAD
-1720 PESAPTHH
+1720 PEPATTRH
-1728 RPADAANGSALSV
+1728 RHVDPAD
-1741 PGPGHTANGSAPVVQ
+1741 
-1756 PDHAANGSVPVL
+1756 
-1768 PQPGHAAN
+1768 
-1776 GSVPVPVASP
+1776 
-1786 PTVEEG
+1786 G
-1792 TAPGVPLLVPLSA
+1792 TAPGGVPLLVPLSA

-1810 LRRLVDRWRERIAAA
+1810 LRRLVDRWRDRVAAC

-1848 ALSGRDRARLVAA
+1848 ALSGRDRARLVAV

-1866 DPVAAARPPRIAFLF
+1866 DPVAASRPPRIAFLF

-1913 APTLGG
+1913 APALGR

-1925 FSGDDRTAI
+1925 FHGDDRTAI
-1934 NETRVTQPALV
+1934 NDTRVTQPALV

-1971 EIAAAVVAGVLDLP
+1971 EIAAAIVAGVLDLP

-2007 AVAATE
+2007 AVTATE
-2013 EQVRDLLAGTALD
+2013 QQVRDLLAGTALD

-2043 EIEALAGR
+2043 EIEALADR
-2051 LRAEGVRHRA
+2051 LRADGVRHRA

-2081 AICAG
+2081 AVCAR
-2086 LSHQP
+2086 LDHQP

-2096 ISNLTGAVATPDTYD
+2096 ISNLTGAVAGPDTYD

-2120 QPVRFHAGA
+2120 QPVRFHTGA
-2129 GQLAALD
+2129 GRLAALD

-2160 AGGLVSSLRRGSA
+2160 GGGLASSLRRGSA
-2173 DRAALLSAVGAL
+2173 DRAALLGAVAAL

-2192 AWDRVQPRPRPGGRV
+2192 TWDRVQPRPRPGGRV

-2220 APAAPAGEPVPA
+2220 APAAPAGEPAPA
-2232 GPPAGAPAW
+2232 GAAADAPAW

-2255 HTERSTTY
+2255 HTERSTAY

-2281 SQTATALSALAGDG
+2281 SQTATVLSALAGDG

-2346 QEHLSARLLPDPEVE
+2346 QEHLSARLLPDPPGE

-2409 DEALVRYVQPDRMN
+2409 DEALVRYAQPDRMN
-2423 EDPAGWIIHP
+2423 ENPAGWIIHP

-2446 GVAPHVADGAA
+2446 GVAPHLTDGTA

-2469 AAARLTLARRP
+2469 AAARLILARRP

-2497 APDGSRQ
+2497 GPDGGRQ

-2537 RSLRDAAVHVHELA
+2537 RSLRDTAVHVHELT
-2551 WTAPEPDRPEPA
+2551 WTTPEPDRPAPA
-2563 PATPVRAAVLGDDV
+2563 PTAPARVAVLGGDG
-2577 LPPLADAVAELADLV
+2577 LPPLADAVAGRAELA

-2611 EPAASADAARQ
+2611 EPQVSADAARQ

-2632 AAPASV
+2632 AAPESV

-2647 AEAAPMRE
+2647 AEAAPVRE

-2662 AVEAEQSDRRLVRV
+2662 AVEAEQPDRRLVRV
-2676 VLAADAEPGPAAGLL
+2676 VFAADADPGAAAGLL
-2691 LDELRRGLPETR
+2691 LDEVRRGLPETR

-2711 QVARLRPLPAPDA
+2711 QVARLRPLPAAEA
-2724 DLPDAV
+2724 DLPEAV
-2730 TSGTALVTGGLGA
+2730 TAGTALVTGGLGA

-2776 DQLTAAGTRIRVVRG
+2776 DQLTAGGTRIRVVRG

-2806 ERDGAIGSV
+2806 ERDGTIGSV

-2825 AFAQLTEAAF
+2825 AFTQLTEAAF

-2848 LIEAMAGRR
+2848 LLEAMAGRR

-2891 RLRGHGLPAV
+2891 RLRDRGLPAV

-2929 GVRALTDEEAESI
+2929 GVRALTDEEAETI

-2951 DRIVAVAVDAREYVD
+2951 DRLVAVAVDARAYVE

-2987 APAAAP
+2987 APVAAP
-2993 VMPRGWLREE
+2993 ATPRGWLREE
-3003 LDRTATDERED
+3003 LDRTAADERED

-3088 PDDEPADEPS
+3088 PDDEPAGESPRVD
-3098 HVGGWPGA
+3098 GWPAPAHDGPA
-3106 SHIGATDD
+3106 HPGPAYPDAADD

>member
-1 MDDTDNAAARRQ
+1 MDDTENAAAKRQ

-29 RLDEQGGDQPVA
+29 KLDDQGGDQPVA
-41 IVGVGLRLPG
+41 IVGIGLRLPG
-51 GIDGTEAYWD
+51 GIDDTEAYWE
-61 ALAAGRDLVGPMPAR
+61 ALAAGRDLVGPMPVS

-83 EWADLPQRGGF
+83 EWAELPQRGGF

-133 AAAPA
+133 AAVPA
-138 DQLAG
+138 DHLAG
-143 RPVGLYVGIT
+143 RPTGLYVGIT

-214 RGECEIAIAG
+214 RGECETAIAA

-280 GDRIHAVIRGSAVN
+280 GDRIHAVIRGTAVN

-307 LSQVALIEQALAG
+307 LSQVALIEAALAG
-320 AGAGAADVGYVEAHG
+320 ADAGPADVGYVEAHG

-389 VQHRQVPPVVHL
+389 VQRRQVPPVVHL
-401 RTLNPRIDLDG
+401 RTLNPRIDLGG

-417 PDRLVDWAA
+417 PDRLIDWA
-426 DAGRL
+426 DGAGRL

-436 FGMSGTNAHLLL
+436 FGMSGTNAHLVL
-448 GPVEPDELAERPAPP
+448 GAVTADELTGRPATPS
-463 TGPVAGFVVSART
+463 GPVAGFVVSART
-476 PAALRALAAAYAQRV
+476 PQALRELAASYAGRV
-491 LRLPAADYPAF
+491 RRLSLADYPAF
-502 AATAN
+502 AATA
-507 TGRSRLPVAAWIAA
+507 TAGRSRLPVAAWIAA
-521 TDPAAAYA
+521 ADPAAALA
-529 ALTALASGAP
+529 GLTALAAGAP
-539 PVEVDPAALD
+539 PVEVDPAAS
-549 APADG
+549 AGPEP
-554 RAVLDLPSYPWQR
+554 RAVLDLPGYPWQR
-567 QRHAPE
+567 QRYAPE
-573 RPATGEPDRPVPA
+573 RPTGGEPAEPRSAP
-586 THTHEVAWVELDRPS
+586 HTHQVFWTELDRPA
-601 PADPAGPVVL
+601 PDTRTDPLVL

-616 SLLADLA
+616 ALLAELA

-633 TLLSPDPV
+633 TLLTPEPGD
-641 AAPAGWRTGTLPADP
+641 APPGWRAAALPEQP
-656 GGWARFW
+656 GEWTRFW
-663 AGRPDGP
+663 ADRSDG
-670 AETLV
+670 TLV
-675 LVPAAHPVLDT
+675 LVPAATPVLD
-686 APENDAAPAV
+686 DPAE
-696 GPDAAGPA
+696 
-704 DSGGGA
+704 
-710 ADPTNATPD
+710 D
-719 ADDPADPVRRAAD
+719 ADDPVDRVAV
-732 TVAAVTAAVAGS
+732 TVAAVTTAVAALAG
-744 GAAGRR
+744 GRVAGRR
-750 AVVLTRGVRRTGP
+750 AVLVTRGARRTGP
-763 ADEVSATTHGLL
+763 ADEVLATDHGPL

-784 EFGTA
+784 EFGPA
-789 FGGVVDLPW
+789 FGGVIDLPAR
-798 QPAPNDLDSVVDLL
+798 PGHDDLHTVLDVVTAP
-812 AAPAGPVL
+812 PGPVL
-820 EDLVAVRGGRF
+820 EDLVAVRAGRIL
-831 HAARLRDGAASPARL
+831 AARLRDADPTPSGLR
-846 PVRADATYLVTGALG
+846 VRADATYLVTGALG
-861 AVGRELVADLVRRGA
+861 AVGRELVVDLVRRGA

-885 AESELDVDAR
+885 AEADLDTAAQD
-895 ELLARLRGDGI
+895 LLTRLRDDGI

-912 GGCDNADARR
+912 GGCDTADSRR
-922 QVVATLRGMPPLGGV
+922 QVALALRGMPPLGGV
-937 LHAAGTIERVPATE
+937 LHAAGTITRIPAVD
-951 LDRARIAAALRAK
+951 LDTARTAAALRAK

-970 LHELTRNLP
+970 LHRLTRDLR
-979 LDFFILVSSVSALW
+979 LDFFVLVSSVSALW

-1015 RACGLPAVSIAY
+1015 RSLGLPAVSIAY

-1035 ADGDARER
+1035 ADGDSRDR
-1043 FARIGVGA
+1043 FARLGVGA
-1051 LDPATGCEVLRDEVP
+1051 LDPATGCAALRDETP

-1079 SRLDSVLGG
+1079 PRLDGVLGG
-1088 LRPRGLFAA
+1088 LRPRGLFTT
-1097 APATADASTAVDRG
+1097 APATAAGTPDAAGGASAADGAPAILDGGFPVG
-1111 QEREPSV
+1111 EKREPSV
-1118 AAELDALP
+1118 VAELATLP
-1126 VGARPAVAR
+1126 VGARPAAAR

-1146 GHPEGHVIRED
+1146 GHPDGHVIRED
-1157 DGFFDL
+1157 AGFFDL

-1177 AEAFEVPLQVADVFD
+1177 AEAFEVALQVADVFD
-1192 HPTVHQFAA
+1192 HPTVRQ
-1201 HLLALRDGPA
+1201 LADQVLTLRDGAA
-1211 AVPVLTGLAP
+1211 AVPGPAVDPAPDGTVGVRPVDHARVHAAVPAPDGGPAATVHPDSPAVPTTNLAAAAPPVGAP
-1221 AVAVGTRPADHAR
+1221 AV
-1234 LHAVDAAANGGP
+1234 
-1246 ATLAAATATATATA
+1246 
-1260 TAATAAVAASR
+1260 
-1271 AEAADRDVAAAPA
+1271 
-1284 ATPVAA
+1284 PVATVTGT
-1290 VAAPAEPAAIV
+1290 VALPAGPAAIV

-1314 ELWDLLRSGRDAVGA
+1314 ELWDLLRSGRDAVSE
-1329 VPPQRWSHRTFHA
+1329 VPPHRWSHRTFHTA
-1342 ADRDTGPRITTDQGG
+1342 GPDTGPRITTDQGG

-1364 FDAAFFGIPTREAEN
+1364 FDAGFFGVPAREAEN

-1402 GRLAGTRTGV
+1402 KGLAGTRTGV

-1480 LRAGEVDAA
+1480 LRSGEVDAA

-1527 FVRAEGCGVVVLK
+1527 FVRSEGCGVLVLK
-1540 RLADADRDGD
+1540 RLADAGRDGD

-1568 GLTAPNGRAQEQVI
+1568 GLTAPSGRAQEQVI
-1582 TAALTD
+1582 SAALAE
-1588 AGVAGAAVDFLEAH
+1588 AGVDGAAVDFLETH
-1602 GTGTSLGDPIE
+1602 GTGTSLGDPVE

-1625 SPDRP
+1625 AADRP

-1656 LALRHDRI
+1656 LALRHGTI

-1670 TEPNPHIDWTG
+1670 AAPNPHIDWTG
-1681 MDVRVVADELP
+1681 MDVRVVDAPVP
-1692 WPRTDRPRLAGVS
+1692 WPRTGRSRLAGVS
-1705 GFGFTGTNAHVLLAG
+1705 GFGFTGTNAHVLLAD
-1720 PESAPTHH
+1720 PAPAPVGA
-1728 RPADAANGSALSV
+1728 RPL
-1741 PGPGHTANGSAPVVQ
+1741 PGPVWTGPYRDG
-1756 PDHAANGSVPVL
+1756 L
-1768 PQPGHAAN
+1768 PN
-1776 GSVPVPVASP
+1776 
-1786 PTVEEG
+1786 G
-1792 TAPGVPLLVPLSA
+1792 TAPQSSTAPPNGTSDGAAGGTLLVPLSA
-1805 PDPDG
+1805 PSPDG
-1810 LRRLVDRWRERIAAA
+1810 LCRLVERWRERL
-1825 PEADLP
+1825 ADCPAEELP
-1831 ALAAL
+1831 DLAAL
-1836 AGSGRAHLPYRV
+1836 AGTGRAHLPYRTV
-1848 ALSGRDRARLVAA
+1848 LLGRDRAQLLAA
-1861 AEPPA
+1861 AAPPA
-1866 DPVAAARPPRIAFLF
+1866 DPVAATRPPRIAFLF

-1888 FGMGRELYETE
+1888 FGMGRELYATE
-1899 PVFRAVFD
+1899 PVFRDVFD

-1913 APTLGG
+1913 APALGA
-1919 SLAELV
+1919 SLADLV
-1925 FSGDDRTAI
+1925 LHGDDRTAI

-1971 EIAAAVVAGVLDLP
+1971 EISAAIVAGVLDLP

-2007 AVAATE
+2007 GVVATE
-2013 EQVRDLLAGTALD
+2013 QRVRDLVAGTGLD

-2043 EIEALAGR
+2043 EIEALTVR

-2069 SRLLDPALDEFR
+2069 SRLLDPALDDFR
-2081 AICAG
+2081 AVCAA
-2086 LSHQP
+2086 LRHEAP
-2091 PTIPV
+2091 ALPV
-2096 ISNLTGAVATPDTYD
+2096 ISNLSGAVAGPDTYD

-2160 AGGLVSSLRRGSA
+2160 AGGLLSSLRRGSP
-2173 DRAALLSAVGAL
+2173 DRTALLAAVAAL

-2192 AWDRVQPRPRPGGRV
+2192 TWSRVQPRPRPGTRV
-2207 EAPRYPFAETRYW
+2207 AAPRYPFAETRHW
-2220 APAAPAGEPVPA
+2220 ASTAGTGDRLPVAGPAAD
-2232 GPPAGAPAW
+2232 APAW

-2255 HTERSTTY
+2255 RTERSTEF
-2263 PPHLADHR
+2263 PPHLTDHR

-2281 SQTATALSALAGDG
+2281 SQTATVLSALAGDG

-2309 VLHDGERYELQ
+2309 VLHDGERYEMQ
-2320 VIEAEPEH
+2320 VIEAEQEH

-2336 SLVDPERNRW
+2336 SLVDPERDHW
-2346 QEHLSARLLPDPEVE
+2346 QEHLSARLLPAPERE

-2367 LAAFQ
+2367 LVAFR
-2372 AAAERHLAGTDFY
+2372 AAAERHLAGEDFY
-2385 QHFREMGYL
+2385 RHFREMGYL
-2394 LGPSFRWIDEVWIRG
+2394 LGPSFRWIAEVWLRD
-2409 DEALVRYVQPDRMN
+2409 DEALVRYARPVRMN
-2423 EDPAGWIIHP
+2423 EDPAGWAIHP
-2433 GLLDSCLQSTVTF
+2433 GLLDSCLQSTVAF
-2446 GVAPHVADGAA
+2446 GVDPDGT
-2457 ADAGRSGLAIPF
+2457 DDVVEAGRAGLAIPF

-2480 EHAGELWGHV
+2480 EPAAELWGHV
-2490 RARHATT
+2490 RARRATNR
-2497 APDGSRQ
+2497 PDGTRL
-2504 VHEADLHLFDG
+2504 VDEADLHLFDG
-2515 RGRTVLAVDG
+2515 HGRTVLAVDG
-2525 FRIRHA
+2525 FRIRYA
-2531 PRELLE
+2531 PRDLLE
-2537 RSLRDAAVHVHELA
+2537 RSLRDSAVHVHELA
-2551 WTAPEPDRPEPA
+2551 WTVPEPDRPEPTPA
-2563 PATPVRAAVLGDDV
+2563 PAPPRVDV
-2577 LPPLADAVAELADLV
+2577 VGADVAPAFAGAVAALTAE
-2592 AYPGEEPPDLVLD
+2592 PGAAPPDLVLD
-2605 LRFAAA
+2605 LRFAAD
-2611 EPAASADAARQ
+2611 EPGASAEAAQ
-2622 AVRRLVDDLR
+2622 SAVRRLADDLR
-2632 AAPASV
+2632 TAPAAA

-2647 AEAAPMRE
+2647 TEAAPVRE

-2662 AVEAEQSDRRLVRV
+2662 SVEAEHTDRRLVRV
-2676 VLAADAEPGPAAGLL
+2676 VLAADADPGDAAALL
-2691 LDELRRGLPETR
+2691 LDEVRRGLPETR
-2703 LRIGGDGL
+2703 LRLGADGVR
-2711 QVARLRPLPAPDA
+2711 VARLRPLPAPDG

-2730 TSGTALVTGGLGA
+2730 TAGTALVTGGLGA

-2757 PAITLVGR
+2757 PAITLAGR

-2776 DQLTAAGTRIRVVRG
+2776 DQLTAGGTRIRVVRG
-2791 DVTDAEDC
+2791 DVTDPEDC

-2806 ERDGAIGSV
+2806 ESDGPIGSV

-2825 AFAQLTEAAF
+2825 AFDQLDEAAF

-2848 LIEAMAGRR
+2848 LLEALTGRR

-2878 YAAANGYLAGLAT
+2878 YAAANGYLAGLAA
-2891 RLRGHGLPAV
+2891 RLRDRGLPAV
-2901 SIDWGPWT
+2901 SVDWGPWT
-2909 PRVKGGL
+2909 PRVKDGL

-2929 GVRALTDEEAESI
+2929 GVRALTDEEAETV
-2942 LRAALTAGR
+2942 LRAALTTGR
-2951 DRIVAVAVDAREYVD
+2951 DRLVAVAVDARAYVE

-2974 ALLLPLLDRGARP
+2974 ALLLPLADRGARP
-2987 APAAAP
+2987 APATPA
-2993 VMPRGWLREE
+2993 MPRGWLREE
-3003 LDRTATDERED
+3003 LDRTAPDERED
-3014 RLRAA
+3014 RLRVA
-3019 VRRVAGDALGD
+3019 VRGVAGEALGD
-3030 PGALDDEAGFAD
+3030 PGALDDDAGFVD

-3058 HALAADLPA
+3058 HALAVDLPA

-3074 TIAQVA
+3074 SIAQVA

-3088 PDDEPADEPS
+3088 PDDEPADA
-3098 HVGGWPGA
+3098 A
-3106 SHIGATDD
+3106 SHAGAWSGSYVGPAHD
-3114 PAGTADDLADLSI
+3114 PAGTDGDLADLSI